1 MLHLLHQLTRESNR
15 KKPIKTKNRQ
25 AGTNVKS
32 CLKKCLTTVAL
43 PKAIKYVL
51 LSISWMQE
59 PERCAGDVGANEHLL
74 PKWLFTVGI
83 LGLSMQTSLNP
94 IFWNH
99 TWWLYIKMKLKKAEK
114 TGRPG
119 VAMWPGQSLERPAA
133 ASTRPHFPIR
143 GQPACSLCRLP
154 PRHHTPTAWLPAG
167 P

>member
-1 MLHLLHQLTRESNR
+1 MLDNCGLAQGYKVCFALNQL
-15 KKPIKTKNRQ
+15 
-25 AGTNVKS
+25 
-32 CLKKCLTTVAL
+32 
-43 PKAIKYVL
+43 
-51 LSISWMQE
+51 MQE

-74 PKWLFTVGI
+74 PKWHCRYTRHK
-83 LGLSMQTSLNP
+83 MQTSLNP

-154 PRHHTPTAWLPAG
+154 ATTLPQLGCLQGLNLQGPTGQKG
-167 P
+167 PQGPPGLLCPCRPWAL